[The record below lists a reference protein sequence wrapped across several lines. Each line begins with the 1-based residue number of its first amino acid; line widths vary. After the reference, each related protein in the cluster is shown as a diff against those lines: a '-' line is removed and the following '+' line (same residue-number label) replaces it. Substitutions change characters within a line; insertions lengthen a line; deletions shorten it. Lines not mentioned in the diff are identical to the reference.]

1 MSFPTTRPTFQG
13 TGYLALWWRRRSG
26 ATELVCATGGGHFVR
41 RLQTVLIEAG
51 YHDRLNSLRP
61 DVVVERS
68 RISNELGL
76 GADSTRR
83 TLTADGSWGP
93 NTQFALYWAAKS
105 NGAAADVLSAIRDD
119 FARRSISPV
128 SMRYAAI
135 VAYHPGA
142 RWDDVEFPLTTV
154 APGWAQTIATPTYD
168 AALRCWDPATSEPPP
183 DPRGSGAS
191 SGGRSGSSSIT
202 RTSSSSVTTSYGDS
216 NATGVLGFV
225 ERHPIATAAGVT
237 GVVGLGIWA
246 LSNAKNARR
255 KARR

>member
-1 MSFPTTRPTFQG
+1 MSLPSARPTFQG
-13 TGYLALWWRRRSG
+13 TGYLALWWRRRTG
-26 ATELVCATGGGHFVR
+26 ATELVCATGGGHFIR
-41 RLQTVLIEAG
+41 RLQSTLVEAG
-51 YHDRLNSLRP
+51 YAEKLNSLRP
-61 DVVVERS
+61 DLVVERS
-68 RISNELGL
+68 RIGNELGL

-83 TLTADGSWGP
+83 TLRVDGSWGP
-93 NTQFALYWAAKS
+93 TTQFALYWAAKA

-154 APGWAQTIATPTYD
+154 GPGWSQTIAVPSFD
-168 AALRCWDPATSEPPP
+168 AALRCWDPATSEPPA
-183 DPRGSGAS
+183 DPRSGANAGRS
-191 SGGRSGSSSIT
+191 SGSSIT
-202 RTSSSSVTTSYGDS
+202 RTSSSVTTSYGDS

-225 ERHPIATAAGVT
+225 ERHPIATAAGVASA
-237 GVVGLGIWA
+237 VGLGMWA
-246 LSNAKNARR
+246 LNNAKNTRR